1 MRPGSQRVRSGLLA
15 TLFVTFLWP
24 LGADATLP
32 PTVDGQPL
40 PSVAPMLDRVV
51 PAVVNVSTV
60 YTRSVRNAFMDDP
73 FFQYFFRNPGFERRY
88 RGRSVGSG
96 VIVDASKGYIVTN
109 NHVVDRADEV
119 KVTLTDGRSLTA
131 RVVGVD
137 VEVDLAVLAVKP
149 EALTGIAFAESS
161 RVRVGDFVVAI
172 GNPFGLG
179 QTVTSGIVSALG
191 RSGLSIEGYED
202 FVQTDASIN
211 PGNSGG
217 ALVNLRGDL
226 VGINTAIYA
235 PSGGNV
241 GIGFAIPANMVRAIM
256 NQLVRFGE
264 VRRGHVG
271 ISVQELNAELAKSFG
286 VDLRRGG
293 AVVVDVE
300 SGSAGQ
306 KAGLAQGDVILQI
319 GDREVRKPADYY
331 ARAAVL
337 MVGDAVPIT
346 LQRNGNTKT
355 VSLRIA
361 ADNLDKLP
369 GRRVSRFLDGVVL
382 QNWRNRQGSQSVGGV
397 QIVDTNSTSLA
408 YSIGLR
414 PGDLIV
420 AANDRKV
427 QSIGEL
433 KTSAATVKDQLL
445 LKVYRN
451 GQYYVVPMRQ

>member
-397 QIVDTNSTSLA
+397 QIVDTNSASLA

>member
-96 VIVDASKGYIVTN
+96 VIVDASQGYIVTN

-300 SGSAGQ
+300 SGSAGH

-369 GRRVSRFLDGVVL
+369 GQRVSRFLDGVVL

-397 QIVDTNSTSLA
+397 QIVDTNSASLA

-433 KTSAATVKDQLL
+433 KTSAATVKDQLV

>member
-96 VIVDASKGYIVTN
+96 VIVDASQGYIVTN

-346 LQRNGNTKT
+346 LQRNGNTKS

-369 GRRVSRFLDGVVL
+369 GQRVSRFLDGVVL

-397 QIVDTNSTSLA
+397 QIVDTNSASLA

-433 KTSAATVKDQLL
+433 KTSAATVKDQLV

>member
-40 PSVAPMLDRVV
+40 PTVAPMLDRVV

-346 LQRNGNTKT
+346 LQRNGNTKS

-397 QIVDTNSTSLA
+397 QIVDTNSASLA

-433 KTSAATVKDQLL
+433 KTSAATVKDQLV

-451 GQYYVVPMRQ
+451 GQYYVVPMRR

>member
-346 LQRNGNTKT
+346 LQRNGNTKS

-397 QIVDTNSTSLA
+397 QIVDTNSASLA

-433 KTSAATVKDQLL
+433 KTSAATVKDQLV

-451 GQYYVVPMRQ
+451 GQYYVVPMRR

>member
-40 PSVAPMLDRVV
+40 PTVAPMLDRVV

-96 VIVDASKGYIVTN
+96 VIVDAARGYIVTN

-369 GRRVSRFLDGVVL
+369 GQRVSRFLDGVVL

-397 QIVDTNSTSLA
+397 QIIDTNSASLA

-433 KTSAATVKDQLL
+433 KTSAATVKDQLV

>member
-346 LQRNGNTKT
+346 LQRNGNTKS

-397 QIVDTNSTSLA
+397 QIIDTNSASLA

-433 KTSAATVKDQLL
+433 KTSAATVKDQLV